1 MKTPIALVLLLSLS
15 LTGCGEKPRSVQYYR
30 DNPKEIQVVHDRCD
44 EAVKKGSPPD
54 SVLKQNCDNATKAMV
69 DNLRNAIGK

>member
-1 MKTPIALVLLLSLS
+1 MKTPVALALLFSII

-30 DNPKEIQVVHDRCD
+30 DNPNEIQAVHDRCD
-44 EAVKKGSPPD
+44 AESKKGTPPD